1 MLDKLCA
8 VAVLLFIITAFV
20 MLLPRPASAG
30 YLRFMDYRDGA
41 LHPAPLLG
49 GFLAPDSI
57 TTESEGG
64 GMLPI
69 ITHSSRVDASGHH
82 VDGCLLPSIACE
94 DWSPFAVGGSFRNGR
109 GRVDIG
115 PIINIFPVFQNAALA
130 LLGLIGSEKMPGL
143 RSALNP
149 TPTGGSSV
157 DVRFTFA
164 PVWEFDPFYQAG
176 SGHTNGH
183 GYFRIFTGP
192 QLLF

>member
-94 DWSPFAVGGSFRNGR
+94 DWSPFAVGGSGERQQEAQREEDGTNAHGEVSGR
-109 GRVDIG
+109 GQGPAQAARVWAAARALGYRLPAIG
-115 PIINIFPVFQNAALA
+115 CFTEGEGLEPPRACARRFSRPLPYQLGLA
-130 LLGLIGSEKMPGL
+130 LRGHSK
-143 RSALNP
+143 
-149 TPTGGSSV
+149 
-157 DVRFTFA
+157 VRRA
-164 PVWEFDPFYQAG
+164 ADG
-176 SGHTNGH
+176 
-183 GYFRIFTGP
+183 
-192 QLLF
+192 